1 MKKRDIFFWCLF
13 IVVFMI
19 CATVMAGDFLCKQVE
34 KGMINNQKQAGKE
47 CIAVSEG
54 SEESNLSQNTICK
67 DLRTDDM
74 EGQEVEKAPK
84 NAKEAEY
91 KEGKEDNGEQENSG
105 EMKEYPI
112 DVEEKEPMEEMQSTD
127 MVEYFTN
134 ALFIGDSRT
143 VGLMEYGNI
152 ENADFFADTGMT
164 AFDLEKE
171 KIYVQDIGKVGLDEL
186 LDSKKYEKIYLMLG
200 INELGYRFEHIQEKY
215 EGIVEKLRE
224 SQGDAVIYLC
234 ANLHV
239 TREQSQKDE
248 IYNNENIDRVNEMIC
263 KLADNENIF
272 YIDVNE
278 LFDDDSGS
286 LSTDYSSDAFH
297 VYGKYYL
304 QWVDWLCSKM
314 VEVRERD

>member
-112 DVEEKEPMEEMQSTD
+112 DVEEKEPMEEMQSAD

-248 IYNNENIDRVNEMIC
+248 IYNNENIDKFPLSSSN
-263 KLADNENIF
+263 N
-272 YIDVNE
+272 
-278 LFDDDSGS
+278 S
-286 LSTDYSSDAFH
+286 LTSI
-297 VYGKYYL
+297 
-304 QWVDWLCSKM
+304 
-314 VEVRERD
+314 

>member
-54 SEESNLSQNTICK
+54 SEESDLSQNTK
-67 DLRTDDM
+67 
-74 EGQEVEKAPK
+74 
-84 NAKEAEY
+84 
-91 KEGKEDNGEQENSG
+91 
-105 EMKEYPI
+105 
-112 DVEEKEPMEEMQSTD
+112 PMEEMQSAD

-278 LFDDDSGS
+278 LFDDDSGN

>member
-1 MKKRDIFFWCLF
+1 MKKRDGFFVCIFTA
-13 IVVFMI
+13 VFMI
-19 CATVMAGDFLCKQVE
+19 CATVLAGDFLCKQVE
-34 KGMINNQKQAGKE
+34 KGMINNQQQAGKE
-47 CIAVSEG
+47 CIAVLEG
-54 SEESNLSQNTICK
+54 AEESNLSQNTICN

-74 EGQEVEKAPK
+74 EGQEVEEAPK

-91 KEGKEDNGEQENSG
+91 KEG
-105 EMKEYPI
+105 
-112 DVEEKEPMEEMQSTD
+112 MQSAD

-164 AFDLEKE
+164 VFDLEKE

-200 INELGYRFEHIQEKY
+200 INELGYRFDRIQEKY

-248 IYNNENIDRVNEMIC
+248 IYNNENVDRVNEMIC

-278 LFDDDSGS
+278 LFDEDSGS
-286 LSTDYSSDAFH
+286 LSTDYSGDAFH

-304 QWVDWLCSKM
+304 KWVDWLCSKT
-314 VEVRERD
+314 VEVRESD